1 MKGVVKARPT
11 GELARMKLPANDLI
25 WLECIRLERRS
36 IALGGGAGL
45 KVVDTL
51 VSKALK
57 ECPRSGIHSNRVGV
71 LKKPVFPPG
80 SHRVLRKRNAFEQVR
95 CGLKKY

>member
-57 ECPRSGIHSNRVGV
+57 ECPRSGIKWEYLRNQFSRPAHI
-71 LKKPVFPPG
+71 VF
-80 SHRVLRKRNAFEQVR
+80 
-95 CGLKKY
+95 

>member
-1 MKGVVKARPT
+1 MKARPT
-11 GELARMKLPANDLI
+11 GELARMKLPANDMI

-36 IALGGGAGL
+36 IGQGGTAAA

-57 ECPRSGIHSNRVGV
+57 ECPRSGLYCICIVRELGHYV
-71 LKKPVFPPG
+71 L
-80 SHRVLRKRNAFEQVR
+80 L
-95 CGLKKY
+95 